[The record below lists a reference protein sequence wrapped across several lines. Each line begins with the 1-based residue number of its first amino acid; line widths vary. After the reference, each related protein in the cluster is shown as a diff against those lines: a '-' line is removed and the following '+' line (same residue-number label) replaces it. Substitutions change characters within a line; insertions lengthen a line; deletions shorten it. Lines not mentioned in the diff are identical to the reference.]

1 MISVR
6 SKSSYPIGNLLKGS
20 KSKRP
25 PGSAIPPAHGDASG
39 RFGLV
44 VLAHEE
50 CCSQG
55 WLFVF
60 SRLVSWHSDH
70 TLPGAPSPR
79 AGQSHTSGTLLSGRE
94 RVVCR
99 FCFMVVHCACKAT
112 FLQRNICRDAGGNRK
127 LF

>member
-60 SRLVSWHSDH
+60 SRLVALRPHLTWGPVAKGGSEPHIWYIAVWERTGGVPVLLYGGSLCLQSDFS
-70 TLPGAPSPR
+70 TKEYL
-79 AGQSHTSGTLLSGRE
+79 
-94 RVVCR
+94 
-99 FCFMVVHCACKAT
+99 
-112 FLQRNICRDAGGNRK
+112 
-127 LF
+127 